1 MSRDL
6 SHRSAFEQ
14 HGETYV
20 RLLAQRED
28 EVGREAVAWLG
39 EQQTLRED
47 AAAKLRDAR
56 EEETLRLAKE
66 ANAIAER
73 SAAASE
79 KATAI
84 AERSVKAARL
94 SVIVAIASAIVT
106 VALGL
111 LTIFG
116 K

>member
-1 MSRDL
+1 MTRDL

-20 RLLAQRED
+20 RLLAQRGD
-28 EVGREAVAWLG
+28 DVGREAMAWLG

-47 AAAKLRDAR
+47 TAAKLRDAR
-56 EEETLRLAKE
+56 EEETLRLVKE

-73 SAAASE
+73 SAAAAE

-84 AERSVKAARL
+84 ADRSVKVARH

-106 VALGL
+106 IVIGA

>member
-1 MSRDL
+1 MTRDL

-20 RLLAQRED
+20 RLLAQRGD
-28 EVGREAVAWLG
+28 DVGREAVAWLA
-39 EQQTLRED
+39 EQQVLRDE

-56 EEETLRLAKE
+56 EEATLLLVKE

-73 SAAASE
+73 SAAAAE
-79 KATAI
+79 KATAL
-84 AERSVKAARL
+84 AERSVKAARH
-94 SVIVAIASAIVT
+94 SVIVAIVSAIVT
-106 VALGL
+106 VVIGA